1 MSTKAIFPAI
11 FRFIQ
16 GGIGMQNTDWNAGR
30 SRSSHVIRPA
40 EMVTCGSVALGMTST
55 MVDANSKASFHR
67 C

>member
-1 MSTKAIFPAI
+1 
-11 FRFIQ
+11 
-16 GGIGMQNTDWNAGR
+16 MQNTDWNAGR